1 MSDYEKCKKSGH
13 DWRLYNMGDEPE
25 NFADFP
31 VEFEC
36 VVCEA
41 RAEGNLDVRT
51 DDGLFLEWVA

>member
-13 DWRLYNMGDEPE
+13 DWRLYNIEDEAE
-25 NFADFP
+25 HFADFT

-41 RAEGNLDVRT
+41 RAEGRLDTRT
-51 DDGLFLEWVA
+51 DDGRFIEWVA